1 MSKEI
6 RNFFLVYALPIAFI
20 ALFFVF
26 FAPAIFAQVV
36 LGMIASVAVIVI
48 VFALVIDYIDNK

>member
-6 RNFFLVYALPIAFI
+6 RNFLLVYALPIAFI

-26 FAPAIFAQVV
+26 FAPAVFAQAV
-36 LGMIASVAVIVI
+36 LGMVASVAVIVI